1 MKKGTRRLFRFFS
14 EGGWDCTTQF
24 CGDYF
29 INWVAVSNRF
39 YVHPENWGR
48 WTQFD
53 EHIFQRGW
61 FNHQPVNHEIRIPFQ
76 QSVHP
81 GRLKWNLRIDLWKG
95 KSSSKPSFSGSMLIF
110 GGVFDMESI
119 RNPGFFRMI
128 RFVRFWHLG
137 SRKNPP
143 RRDWNG
149 KVWQWDGL
157 TSPQT
162 ALVVLGTIFRWETWW
177 KFQQV
182 FHRSIPNLY

>member
-1 MKKGTRRLFRFFS
+1 MKKGTRRLFRFFI
-14 EGGWDCTTQF
+14 EGGWDCTTQL

-29 INWVAVSNRF
+29 INWVVVSNMF

-81 GRLKWNLRIDLWKG
+81 GRLTWNLRIDPWKG

-128 RFVRFWHLG
+128 RFVRFLTSWKPKKTSTKRL
-137 SRKNPP
+137 K
-143 RRDWNG
+143 
-149 KVWQWDGL
+149 WQGL
-157 TSPQT
+157 TVGWVDITPNSP
-162 ALVVLGTIFRWETWW
+162 GCFGY
-177 KFQQV
+177 
-182 FHRSIPNLY
+182 HIPMGNLMEIPASFS